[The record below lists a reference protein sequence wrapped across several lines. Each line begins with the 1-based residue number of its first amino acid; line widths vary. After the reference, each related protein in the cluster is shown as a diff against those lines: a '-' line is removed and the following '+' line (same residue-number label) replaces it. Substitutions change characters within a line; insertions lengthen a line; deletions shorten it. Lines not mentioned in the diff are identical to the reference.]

1 MAQRTRRFTF
11 DEFLGNIP
19 IIYDLIK
26 GFLDLQI
33 YDQNNERFFKWQCV
47 PPIGEITNVI
57 YHVFYKHVFDRVIA
71 KMYPGITYTR
81 WGHQVFLA
89 IKEGESFLL
98 QDIDIRNLL
107 ERISRI

>member
-33 YDQNNERFFKWQCV
+33 YDKNNERFFKWQCV
-47 PPIGEITNVI
+47 PPIG
-57 YHVFYKHVFDRVIA
+57 
-71 KMYPGITYTR
+71 
-81 WGHQVFLA
+81 
-89 IKEGESFLL
+89 
-98 QDIDIRNLL
+98 
-107 ERISRI
+107 